1 MTLIIKT
8 FENKLLSH
16 NPNSVKHSNFQNLNK
31 KKLSKDK
38 LTQEFRPMDII

>member
-16 NPNSVKHSNFQNLNK
+16 NPNSVKQSKFQNLNK
-31 KKLSKDK
+31 QS
-38 LTQEFRPMDII
+38 